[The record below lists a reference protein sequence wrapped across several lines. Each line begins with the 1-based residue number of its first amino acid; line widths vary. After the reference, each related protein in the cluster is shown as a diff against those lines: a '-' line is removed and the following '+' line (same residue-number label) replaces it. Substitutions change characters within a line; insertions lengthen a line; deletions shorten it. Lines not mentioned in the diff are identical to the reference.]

1 MTPDLQTELAMP
13 VAAAPRRR
21 RLIELALTVI
31 VAVALLATTLHFV
44 DVSRVADSLR
54 RIGPGAAILA
64 GVLALIQVALC
75 ALRWSLISRLTPTP
89 LRLRDA
95 SLGYLEAAFINA
107 FLPSLI
113 VSDGTRMVRAIS
125 SGATPTYAFVGVAS
139 DRLVALCAL
148 AIASATGLL
157 FLPEASKHPLVV
169 LALVGLLPGFVFGL
183 VVLDLLGRYFVRLAR
198 FRIVRPFLELASLME
213 RLRRMPGLTAIV
225 LAISLVGHAFGAGAF
240 YVLSQQLELN
250 VGYWAMFALSA
261 PIVVYS
267 SVPISIGGWGL
278 REVLSAALFGLV
290 GVAPASGV
298 ALSIAY
304 GLLMSAVGLG
314 CGAVALMVQLRRRTL
329 PLRKAA
335 QS

>member
-1 MTPDLQTELAMP
+1 MTTELQTDPQTPDAVP
-13 VAAAPRRR
+13 PRRR
-21 RLIELALTVI
+21 RLLELALTV
-31 VAVALLATTLHFV
+31 VVGAALLALTLHFV
-44 DVSRVADSLR
+44 DVTRVADSLR

-64 GVLALIQVALC
+64 AILALVQVGLC
-75 ALRWSLISRLTPTP
+75 ALRWSLISRLTPAP

-95 SLGYLEAAFINA
+95 TLGYLEAAFINA

-113 VSDGTRMVRAIS
+113 VSDGTRMVRAMS

-148 AIASATGLL
+148 AVASATGLL
-157 FLPEASKHPLVV
+157 FLPEASKHPLLV
-169 LALVGLLPGFVFGL
+169 LALIGLLPGFVIGL
-183 VVLDLLGRYFVRLAR
+183 VVLDLMGRYFVRLSK

-225 LAISLVGHAFGAGAF
+225 LTISLLGHAFCAGAF
-240 YVLSQQLELN
+240 YVLSQQLGLGI
-250 VGYWAMFALSA
+250 GYWAMFALSA
-261 PIVVYS
+261 PIIVYS

-278 REVLSAALFGLV
+278 REALSAAMFGLV

-314 CGAVALMVQLRRRTL
+314 CGAVALVVQLRRRAL